1 MLNMA
6 RWQIWSVIAICVI
19 GLLYAVPNLI
29 PREKLEGLPNWLPK
43 QQVNLGLDLQGG
55 AHLLLEVDLKAV
67 VRERLTNL
75 VDAIRTEMRT
85 KRVAISNIATAET
98 PEPTISFRVR
108 DAAQVESARTT
119 VRELDPAAVVTTG
132 PDNTVTI
139 RFNERDLI
147 EQRRQTIRESIETVR
162 RRIDETGTKEATI
175 VAQGQDRILV
185 QLPGERNPQRI
196 KDLLKQ
202 TAKMNFHLLDTQN
215 SVEEALRGNVPAGS
229 VLMPMDKEVGPDGK
243 PRMVLVQR
251 RVIVAGD
258 RLSDAQPSTSQQ
270 TGEWIV
276 NFVFDSLGGKRFG
289 DATRENVGRPLAIVL
304 DNKVISA
311 PVIREPIL
319 GGRGQISGNFSAQ
332 SAQDLA
338 LLLRAGA
345 LPAPLNVIEERT
357 VGPDLGSDS
366 IRAGEIACIIGYA
379 LIAAL
384 MIVGYGLFGIV
395 ANIAL
400 ILNVAFTLS
409 IMAAIGATLTLPG
422 IAGIVLGLAMSV
434 DANVLIYERMREET
448 RNGRSPFPA
457 VDVSFQRAY
466 ITIID
471 SNLTTLIAALILYAL
486 GSGPVRGFGV
496 TLAIGIMCSMFTS
509 VTVTRLIIS
518 SWLHW
523 RRPKE
528 LPI

>member
-1 MLNMA
+1 MLHMA
-6 RWQIWSVIAICVI
+6 RWQIWVVITICVI
-19 GLLYAVPNLI
+19 GVLYAVPNLLT
-29 PREKLEGLPNWLPK
+29 RQQLEALPAWVPVE
-43 QQVNLGLDLQGG
+43 QVNLGLDLQGG
-55 AHLLLEVDLKAV
+55 SHLLLEVDVRAV

-75 VDAIRTEMRT
+75 LDAVRSQAREQRIAVSNLSIVGEDAIT
-85 KRVAISNIATAET
+85 
-98 PEPTISFRVR
+98 FRVR
-108 DAAQVESARTT
+108 DAARAEAVRTM
-119 VRELDPAAVVTTG
+119 VRELDQTAEITVA
-132 PDNTVTI
+132 PDSTFTV
-139 RFNERDLI
+139 RLNPQDLI
-147 EQRRQTIRESIETVR
+147 EQRRQAISQSIEIVR

-202 TAKMNFHLLDTQN
+202 TAKMNFHLLDVSN
-215 SVEEALRGNVPAGS
+215 SVEDAMAGRVPPGS
-229 VLMPMDKEVGPDGK
+229 MLLPADNEVEPNGQ
-243 PRMVLVQR
+243 PRMYLVQR
-251 RVIVAGD
+251 RIMVAGD
-258 RLSDAQPSTSQQ
+258 RLSDAQPGTNPQ
-270 TGEWIV
+270 TGEWVV
-276 NFVFDSLGGKRFG
+276 NFQFDSLGGRQFG
-289 DATRENVGRPLAIVL
+289 NVTRENVGKPLAIVL

-319 GGRGQISGNFSAQ
+319 GGRGQISGNFTVS

-338 LLLRAGA
+338 VLLRAGA
-345 LPAPLNVIEERT
+345 LPAPLNIIEERT

-366 IRAGEIACIIGYA
+366 IEAGAIACLIAYA
-379 LIAAL
+379 LIAIL

-395 ANIAL
+395 ANVTL
-400 ILNVAFTLS
+400 FLNVVFTLS

-422 IAGIVLGLAMSV
+422 IAGIVLGLAMAV

-466 ITIID
+466 VTIFD
-471 SNLTTLIAALILYAL
+471 SNLTTLIAALLLYAL

-496 TLAIGIMCSMFTS
+496 TLSIGIICSMFTA

-518 SWLHW
+518 GWLQW